1 MKVNGQYKSVPNN
14 WNAIKRYNN
23 PKKGIAPKA
32 RLVLS
37 SALYQIKKYGHAIL
51 THDALAKITET
62 KNHQNCI
69 LIKQLGFILDAV
81 FFRSLV
87 ENDKKYR
94 DGYKLTFTKNAEEIL
109 ENPELYF
116 INFTVQNSLTSANK
130 ISDVDGNS
138 FDRCEN
144 KFADIS
150 DKIRRCPDP
159 LLIYKKKERKNDIKD
174 HREKQPLKNDFD
186 IEEKTN
192 SVESQELQNNAY
204 ELNEQN
210 DFSTI
215 IHSEAE
221 FSAEETK
228 NSSEQ
233 HSATTED
240 IAKTPTKPLK
250 QAKLYKYSPI
260 DDKVTRT
267 DKSGKEF
274 WGIPLLKYRYSKS
287 MLEEIRLNSNKQHF
301 THDRISG
308 LFKCLADKYPD
319 KLIIGGKRGFIDYM
333 TKVINGE
340 KEYKKEENLTSI
352 DDARNK
358 EREELEWI
366 LANNNK
372 VQFT

>member
-1 MKVNGQYKSVPNN
+1 MKAHGQYKSIQNN
-14 WNAIKRYNN
+14 WSAIKRHND

-32 RLVLS
+32 RLILS

-51 THDALAKITET
+51 THDALVEITET

-109 ENPELYF
+109 ENPEQYF
-116 INFTVQNSLTSANK
+116 TNFTVQNSLTSANK

-150 DKIRRCPDP
+150 DKIRRSPDP
-159 LLIYKKKERKNDIKD
+159 LLIYKKKERKNDIND
-174 HREKQPLKNDFD
+174 HRENQPIKNDFD

-192 SVESQELQNNAY
+192 SVASHKLQNNDY
-204 ELNEQN
+204 ELNKQN
-210 DFSTI
+210 DYSTI
-215 IHSEAE
+215 IHLETEYSV
-221 FSAEETK
+221 EETK
-228 NSSEQ
+228 TTSQQ
-233 HSATTED
+233 HSAMIED
-240 IAKTPTKPLK
+240 VAETQIKTQKK
-250 QAKLYKYSPI
+250 AQLYQYSPV

-267 DKSGKEF
+267 DENGKEF

-287 MLEEIRLNSNKQHF
+287 MLEDIRLNSNKQHF
-301 THDRISG
+301 THDRIAG
-308 LFKCLADKYPD
+308 LFKHLADKYPN
-319 KLIIGGKRGFIDYM
+319 KLIIGGKKGFIDYM
-333 TKVINGE
+333 TKVLNGE
-340 KEYKKEENLTSI
+340 KEYTKEETLTSI
-352 DDARNK
+352 NDARNK

-366 LANNNK
+366 LANNNQ